1 MVGIEALGAK
11 APGWAELIKIPVE
24 IIIAQGAAVSEIS
37 NRGLQIPIVYIFSA
51 DHGCHG
57 GSMPT
62 FSAKPTELNAQSA
75 MGPVSTG
82 KATKGLRPQIYAARC
97 QRCDGKGWV
106 EAAN

>member
-24 IIIAQGAAVSEIS
+24 
-37 NRGLQIPIVYIFSA
+37 
-51 DHGCHG
+51 
-57 GSMPT
+57 
-62 FSAKPTELNAQSA
+62 LNAQSA

-82 KATKGLRPQIYAARC
+82 KATKGLRPEIYAARC